1 MGADKLGIKAFI
13 RERDAALRSLDKKK
27 ITAYM
32 DKYGIDW
39 RPLNEL
45 VFWAGVH
52 KARLSS
58 KGFTAAEKRASV
70 EWLVDHGFTAAGLD
84 MEEIVE
90 IQAMRGKL

>member
-1 MGADKLGIKAFI
+1 MGANKHDMKTFV

-58 KGFTAAEKRASV
+58 RGFTAAEKRVSV
-70 EWLVDHGFTAAGLD
+70 EWLVDHGFTAAGLS